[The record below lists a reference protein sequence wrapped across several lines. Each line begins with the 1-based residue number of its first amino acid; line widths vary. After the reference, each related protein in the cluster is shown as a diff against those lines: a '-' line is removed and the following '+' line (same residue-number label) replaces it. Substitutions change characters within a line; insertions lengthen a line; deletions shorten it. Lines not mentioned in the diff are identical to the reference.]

1 MICTLHLRGVLW
13 FWFADGVVSV
23 TLRDLLTLYQM
34 NLKGKRA
41 VWISTFRRPSLLI
54 KLFSFSWTSITI
66 NQLRR
71 CLASGSFRI
80 QGRLD
85 SGLWGPSRADYGG
98 LCASPRTFGD
108 RVQLDRQVHIE
119 DRRGRVVTMRKWSL
133 YHLRSQW
140 SDRWI
145 SYKLTR
151 KISRHRKPT
160 ASGWSELPRTTSLTI
175 AYANGK
181 YLRNFWDKRL
191 ARFTYS
197 VLQNTGTLWT

>member
-1 MICTLHLRGVLW
+1 MSLEIGFPCASVLFARCRWFVLFICAAFCGSDLRM
-13 FWFADGVVSV
+13 VSFPWPFGIF
-23 TLRDLLTLYQM
+23 LTLYQM
-34 NLKGKRA
+34 NLKARRA

-71 CLASGSFRI
+71 CLASRSFRI

-145 SYKLTR
+145 SYKLTH

-160 ASGWSELPRTTSLTI
+160 ASGWSELPRTTPLKI
-175 AYANGK
+175 A
-181 YLRNFWDKRL
+181 
-191 ARFTYS
+191 
-197 VLQNTGTLWT
+197 